1 MTTIIKIQNLKC
13 GGCANTIM
21 KKISTIENVTNV
33 NVSVEESTV
42 AFDSLSQNE
51 ITIVRHKMA
60 VLGYP
65 ADGENNSVISKAKS
79 YFSCAAGKME

>member
-1 MTTIIKIQNLKC
+1 
-13 GGCANTIM
+13 M

>member
-33 NVSVEESTV
+33 NVNIEKSTV
-42 AFDSLSQNE
+42 TFDSLTQNE

-60 VLGYP
+60 VLG
-65 ADGENNSVISKAKS
+65 
-79 YFSCAAGKME
+79 

>member
-79 YFSCAAGKME
+79 YLSCAAGKMA

>member
-33 NVSVEESTV
+33 NVNIEKSTV
-42 AFDSLSQNE
+42 TFDSLTQNE
-51 ITIVRHKMA
+51 ITIGKTQNGCIGV
-60 VLGYP
+60 
-65 ADGENNSVISKAKS
+65 
-79 YFSCAAGKME
+79 SC

>member
-33 NVSVEESTV
+33 NVSIEESTV
-42 AFDSLSQNE
+42 TFDSRGQNE
-51 ITIVRHKMA
+51 IKIVRHKMA

-65 ADGENNSVISKAKS
+65 TDGESNSVVSKAKS
-79 YFSCAAGKME
+79 YFSCAAGKIA

>member
-1 MTTIIKIQNLKC
+1 MTTTIKIQNLKC
-13 GGCANTIM
+13 GGCANTII
-21 KKISTIENVTNV
+21 KKVSDIENVTNV